1 MCGIV
6 GYLGSKAVVPF
17 LLEGLYT
24 LEYRGYDSA
33 GVAVIEGSEL
43 EIVKRSGEVAALEQ
57 ALRERSLQG
66 SCGIGHTR
74 WATHGAP
81 TEQNAHPHFD
91 AEKSL
96 AIVHNGIIENSYE
109 LRKELCAA
117 GYSFVS
123 ETDTETIAHLLKL
136 NYLASSSLEEAF
148 RKTIER
154 LKGSYAIVALHK
166 DHPHMLCVARKGS
179 PLVVAP
185 TAEGIYVAS
194 DTLALAKQAKQYISL
209 DNGQYGF
216 LYADKL
222 SEDSPYDAC
231 VFYNEQHEKIML
243 ELQNLGCLELSTAC
257 EGFPD
262 FMLKEIHEQ
271 PQVLDAFLRR
281 HISGSEITLGDF
293 DISSKELKELRRIY
307 IVSCGTS
314 YYASQLAKNYLEYFM
329 KIPVEINVASEFNYQ
344 HVLVD
349 GHTLCMI
356 ITQSGETA
364 DTLTAARKMKSLG
377 ASVYAITNVV
387 GSSAARE
394 SDGVLYTMA
403 GPEVSV
409 ASTKSYTA
417 QVLALMLFALRSA
430 RELNTVS
437 EAEYMQALSDLQ
449 GLSTALSTVI
459 ERADQAQ
466 RASSCFEKV
475 HSALFLGRGL
485 DFATA
490 CEGALKLKELSYI
503 HAEAYPA
510 GEMKHGP
517 IALLEPGFPVV
528 VLIPQDDMYKKTLSN
543 IEEITARGAEV
554 IALATEGDTQV
565 EQYCSAV
572 MWLPKVSPL
581 LSGLI
586 NVVYL
591 QLFAREV
598 ALLRGKNVD
607 RPRNLAKSV
616 TVE

>member
-6 GYLGSKAVVPF
+6 GYVGSQAVVPF

-33 GVAVIEGSEL
+33 GVAVIEGTEL
-43 EIVKRSGEVAALEQ
+43 EVIKRSGEVASLERALN
-57 ALRERSLQG
+57 ERSLRG

-91 AEKSL
+91 AEKTL
-96 AIVHNGIIENSYE
+96 AVVHNGIIENSYE
-109 LRKELCAA
+109 LRRELCDA
-117 GYSFVS
+117 GYRFLS
-123 ETDTETIAHLLKL
+123 ETDTETIAHLLKMQYV
-136 NYLASSSLEEAF
+136 NCGNLEEAF
-148 RKTIER
+148 AKTVQR
-154 LKGSYAIVALHK
+154 LKGSYAIVAVHK
-166 DHPHMLCVARKGS
+166 DYPHMLCVARKGS

-185 TAEGIYVAS
+185 VQDGIYLAS
-194 DTLALAKQAKQYISL
+194 DTLALARRAQRYMSL

-216 LYADKL
+216 LHADRLGGAKA
-222 SEDSPYDAC
+222 EDAC
-231 VFYNEQHEKIML
+231 VFYNAEHERVYLKQQDLDQI
-243 ELQNLGCLELSTAC
+243 ELSTAC

-271 PQVLDAFLRR
+271 PQVLEAFLQR
-281 HISGSEITLGDF
+281 HVCGENIRLGDF
-293 DISSKELKELRRIY
+293 DLSRESLQALRRIY

-314 YYASQLAKNYLEYFM
+314 YYASQLAKNYIERFM
-329 KIPVEINVASEFNYQ
+329 NIPVEINVASEFNYQ

-349 GHTLCMI
+349 EYTLCMI

-387 GSSAARE
+387 GSTAARE

-417 QVLALMLFALRSA
+417 QVLALILFALRSA
-430 RELNTVS
+430 HVLQSMNQED
-437 EAEYMQALSDLQ
+437 YHQALDELRALP
-449 GLSTALSTVI
+449 GLIRKVI
-459 ERADQAQ
+459 DRADQAKA
-466 RASSCFEKV
+466 ASLVFKEAR
-475 HSALFLGRGL
+475 SALFLGRGF

-490 CEGALKLKELSYI
+490 CEGALKLKELSYV

-517 IALLEPGFPVV
+517 IALLEPGFPVI
-528 VLIPQDDMYKKTLSN
+528 VLIPHDEMRKKTLSN

-554 IALATEGDTQV
+554 IALASDGDTQV
-565 EQYCSAV
+565 ENYCKAL
-572 MWLPKVSPL
+572 MWLPKASPL
-581 LSGLI
+581 QSGLI